1 MTEIRLSR
9 PSSGEPLKTAGPGAR
24 PPAQAPVR
32 LALAPAVRAA
42 ASQPLTTPLIFL
54 VYSVVSK
61 QR

>member
-9 PSSGEPLKTAGPGAR
+9 PSSGEPLKTAGP
-24 PPAQAPVR
+24 AQAPVR
-32 LALAPAVRAA
+32 LALAPAVRTA